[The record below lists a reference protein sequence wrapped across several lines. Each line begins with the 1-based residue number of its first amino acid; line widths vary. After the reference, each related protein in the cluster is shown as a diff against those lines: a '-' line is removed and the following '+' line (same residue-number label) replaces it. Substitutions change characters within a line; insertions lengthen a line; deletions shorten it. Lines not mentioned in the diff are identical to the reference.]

1 MLKNFI
7 FLAQGFEETE
17 AITVIDLL
25 RRASIEITTVSIT
38 GDRTVIGS
46 HQIPIIADTLFED
59 TDFSSANFLILPGG
73 MPGSVHLS
81 EHSGL
86 NKLLLKHNET
96 KKNVA
101 AICAAPTV
109 LGKLDMLQ
117 SKNAICYPGFEN
129 ELYGAKISEQTVVQD
144 SNIVTAKGPG
154 FAVDFGLYLIKLIKG
169 EDAANEVAKHF
180 LYQATSPK

>member
-17 AITVIDLL
+17 AITVVDLL
-25 RRASIEITTVSIT
+25 RRASIDITTVSIT
-38 GDRTVIGS
+38 GEKTVVGS
-46 HQIPIIADTLFED
+46 HQVPVVADALFEE

-81 EHSGL
+81 QHQGL
-86 NKLLLKHNET
+86 NELLVRHNTT

-109 LGKLDMLQ
+109 LGKLDILQ
-117 SKNAICYPGFEN
+117 NKNAICYPGFEN
-129 ELYGAKISEQTVVQD
+129 ELYGAKLSNQTVVQD

-154 FAVDFGLYLIKLIKG
+154 FAVDFGLYLVKLIKG
-169 EDAANEVAKHF
+169 QETANEVANGF
-180 LYQATSPK
+180 LYHHS